1 MQKPEVWVQA
11 LDIGAGR
18 VLQIETGRLA
28 RQADGAAVVRLGD
41 TMVLCTVCASET
53 AKEGQSFFPLT
64 VEYREK
70 FYAGGKFP
78 GGFIKRE
85 GRPNE
90 KEILSARLIDRAI
103 RPLFPE
109 GFMHEVQ
116 VICTVISSDGQNDAD
131 VLAGIGAS
139 AAIMLS
145 DLPFDGPMAEVRVG
159 RLDGQWVLFPT
170 LEELQR
176 SDVDMVVAGTLDSI
190 VMVEGEMREIS
201 EADML
206 AGIAFAQE
214 AIRRLCQAQLEL
226 VARRFQGPRSVRP
239 FAAPVLDEAVW
250 NRVVELARPRL
261 REILHRPYVKI
272 EYQAAVKALKEEIIQ
287 QLTGLPVAVPEA
299 EEGPPVEVQ
308 TPVEEEVGI
317 EGVLSEQEIIVRAP
331 EFPERAAEVAR
342 AFDELEYQEMRRM
355 ILEEN
360 RRLDGRRTDEIRP
373 IWCEVGYLPRVHGS
387 AIFTRGET
395 QALASVTLGTKLDE
409 QIIDE
414 LFHDSSKTFMLHYN
428 FPPFSTGEVKPIRGV
443 SRREVGHGNLAERA
457 LKAVIPPYEEFPYTI
472 RVVSEILESNGSS
485 SMATVCAGSLA
496 LMDAGVPIRKAVA
509 GIAMGLIKEGDQV
522 AILSDILGAEDH
534 LGDMDFKVAGTRDG
548 ITACQMD
555 IKISGIS
562 MEVLARA
569 LEQARQGRLRILDIM
584 DQVLDR
590 PRPDLSP
597 FAPRLTTIE
606 IDVSD
611 IGAVIGPAGRVIQEI
626 QRETKTEI
634 VVEEKEGKGLVT
646 IAATDAEA
654 ARKAIEW
661 ISRITAKPVE
671 GQVYEGVVRS
681 IQPFGAFVEIL
692 PGKDGLLHVSEIAHK
707 RVENVSD
714 YLKVG
719 DKIRVQVIRIEEGGK
734 FRLSMKSLLPRSEG
748 GEAQTTGGS
757 SNGEG
762 RSSPGRSPTKPPS
775 RDARLH
781 RGGSPGK
788 HRR

>member
-1 MQKPEVWVQA
+1 MHKPTLWTTTVE
-11 LDIGAGR
+11 LEPGR
-18 VLQIETGRLA
+18 PLQVETGRLA
-28 RQADGAAVVRLGD
+28 RQADGSAVVRLGD
-41 TMVLCTVCASET
+41 TMVLCTVCASPSPR
-53 AKEGQSFFPLT
+53 EGQSFFPLT

-70 FYAGGKFP
+70 YYAGGKFP

-109 GFMHEVQ
+109 GFLNEVQ

-139 AAIMLS
+139 AAILLS
-145 DLPFDGPMAEVRVG
+145 DLPYNGPMAEVRVG
-159 RLDGQWVLFPT
+159 RLGGRWVLFPT
-170 LEELQR
+170 IAELEQ
-176 SDVDMVVAGTLDSI
+176 SDCNMVVAGTSESI
-190 VMVEGEMREIS
+190 IMVEGELKEVS
-201 EADML
+201 ESDML
-206 AGIAFAQE
+206 EAIAFAHE
-214 AIRRLCQAQLEL
+214 AIRRICQAQLEL
-226 VARRFQGPRSVRP
+226 VHQRFGGPRPVRP
-239 FAAPVLDEAVW
+239 FEVPVWDEALW
-250 NRVVELARPRL
+250 NRVEELARPRL
-261 REILHRPYVKI
+261 REILRRPYVKA
-272 EYQAAVKALKEEIIQ
+272 EYQEAIRALKEEVIE
-287 QLTGLPVAVPEA
+287 QLTGLPVAVPET
-299 EEGPPVEVQ
+299 EEGPPVEVR
-308 TPVEEEVGI
+308 TPVEEEVGL
-317 EGVLSEQEIIVRAP
+317 EGVLPEQEIIVRAP
-331 EFPERAAEVAR
+331 EFPDRAAEVAR
-342 AFDELEYQEMRRM
+342 AFDELEYREMRRM

-373 IWCEVGYLPRVHGS
+373 IWCEVGLLPRVHGS
-387 AIFTRGET
+387 ALFTRGET

-414 LFHDSSKTFMLHYN
+414 LFYDTSKSFMLHYN

-457 LKAVIPPYEEFPYTI
+457 LRAVLPSREVFPYTI

-509 GIAMGLIKEGDQV
+509 GIAMGLIKEQGQV

-562 MEVLARA
+562 LDILARA
-569 LEQARQGRLRILDIM
+569 LEQARQGRLQILDLM
-584 DQVLDR
+584 DQVLAE

-597 FAPRLTTIE
+597 HAPRLTTLE

-634 VVEEKEGKGLVT
+634 VVEEKDGRGLVT

-654 ARKAIEW
+654 AQRAIEW

-671 GQVYEGVVRS
+671 GQIYEGVVRS

-692 PGKDGLLHVSEIAHK
+692 PGKDGLLHVSEIAHR

-719 DKIRVQVIRIEEGGK
+719 DRIRVQLIRIEEGGK
-734 FRLSMKSLLPRSEG
+734 LRLSMKSLLPKPEG
-748 GEAQTTGGS
+748 EQLGPERRPANGGS
-757 SNGEG
+757 G
-762 RSSPGRSPTKPPS
+762 RPSQTPPPRGGRSP
-775 RDARLH
+775 H
-781 RGGSPGK
+781 RGGPPKS
-788 HRR
+788 RR